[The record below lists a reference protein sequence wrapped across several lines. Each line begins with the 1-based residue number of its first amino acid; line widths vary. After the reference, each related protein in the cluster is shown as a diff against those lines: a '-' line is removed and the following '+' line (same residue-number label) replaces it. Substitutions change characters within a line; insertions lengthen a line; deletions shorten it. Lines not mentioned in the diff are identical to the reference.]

1 MRKLFSLENFYYF
14 RYSTPNAN
22 NKRQKY
28 EKHKK
33 CHVRKSKMRKFAVN
47 SMFDAPK
54 ATRSHKMH
62 MKAIKKFIK
71 TLFPFLVGFSYSMCT
86 NVKSTQSENAHFKQF
101 KISCKPI
108 YLLKQNKPSKC
119 DLSHSSYKCVTAREN
134 YTTICMYVHIE
145 QY

>member
-1 MRKLFSLENFYYF
+1 
-14 RYSTPNAN
+14 
-22 NKRQKY
+22 
-28 EKHKK
+28 
-33 CHVRKSKMRKFAVN
+33 MRKFAVN
-47 SMFDAPK
+47 KMFDAPK

-71 TLFPFLVGFSYSMCT
+71 TLFPFLMGFSYSMCT